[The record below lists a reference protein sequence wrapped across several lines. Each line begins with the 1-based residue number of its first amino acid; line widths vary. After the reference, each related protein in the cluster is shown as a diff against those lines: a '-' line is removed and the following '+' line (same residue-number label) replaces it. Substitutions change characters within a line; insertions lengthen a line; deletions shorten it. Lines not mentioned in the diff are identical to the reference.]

1 MSGVSPLD
9 KEWQLLPGKL
19 TPLVE
24 EGLVRLGV
32 WMPFERSVG
41 ELAYF
46 LHVTVSEAKARRD
59 TERAG
64 AAYVAV
70 QAAEAENIQ
79 QQLPESPAGVDKQL
93 LSVDGAF
100 VALVTGE
107 WTEVKTLTLGEIQPP
122 DADGIVHTEKM
133 SYFSRMSP
141 ANEFAQEALVET
153 RRRGME
159 KSHVVCAITDG
170 AEWIQGFVDCHR
182 HDAIRI
188 LDYMHAAEYVASA
201 GHAVYGE
208 GTPEFHA
215 WFAMQRRE
223 LKDGDPDKVLTT
235 LEQLALPQSELTE
248 KARQT
253 INTSLNYLRT
263 RRGMIDY
270 AKFQQAGYPI
280 GNGAGEACHK
290 FVIQARLKG
299 TGMRWAKDHVNPMSA
314 LRNMVCNDRWD
325 EGWAQ
330 IAAILRQDNQSA
342 KPKASPLP
350 QNPVPDPPP
359 IKPSLLPPGFNLK
372 PAIPW
377 SAKRFG
383 KAIYLP
389 SADGISAKN

>member
-122 DADGIVHTEKM
+122 DADGVVHTEKM

-153 RRRGME
+153 HRRGME

-215 WFAMQRRE
+215 WFA
-223 LKDGDPDKVLTT
+223 K
-235 LEQLALPQSELTE
+235 
-248 KARQT
+248 
-253 INTSLNYLRT
+253 
-263 RRGMIDY
+263 
-270 AKFQQAGYPI
+270 I
-280 GNGAGEACHK
+280 GRA
-290 FVIQARLKG
+290 
-299 TGMRWAKDHVNPMSA
+299 HV
-314 LRNMVCNDRWD
+314 
-325 EGWAQ
+325 
-330 IAAILRQDNQSA
+330 
-342 KPKASPLP
+342 
-350 QNPVPDPPP
+350 
-359 IKPSLLPPGFNLK
+359 
-372 PAIPW
+372 
-377 SAKRFG
+377 
-383 KAIYLP
+383 
-389 SADGISAKN
+389 